1 MPWSP
6 DYRAPDREAVLPDR
20 PLRKGSDVVLAAMAF
35 IACSLTGLVSCAGWG
50 VRPESAVIIAPAD
63 EVWNATLELLRDRE
77 FKIDQQDNNTRDL
90 RATKEIVLRTVTDRA
105 TPTTQ
110 QKIRHQIDLSVRASG
125 DGRSVIEVIYR
136 IDKVVEDNEAFHFLD
151 TVRDRIAISKRSAP
165 PIPPR

>member
-1 MPWSP
+1 
-6 DYRAPDREAVLPDR
+6 
-20 PLRKGSDVVLAAMAF
+20 MAF
-35 IACSLTGLVSCAGWG
+35 IAFSLTGLVSCAGWG
-50 VRPESAVIIAPAD
+50 VRPESAVMIAPAD

-90 RATKEIVLRTVTDRA
+90 LATKEIVLRTVSDRA

-136 IDKVVEDNEAFHFLD
+136 IDKIVEENEAFHFLD

-165 PIPPR
+165 TIPPR

>member
-6 DYRAPDREAVLPDR
+6 DYRARDREAVPTDK

-50 VRPESAVIIAPAD
+50 VRPESAVMIAPAD
-63 EVWNATLELLRDRE
+63 DVWNATLELLRDRE

-90 RATKEIVLRTVTDRA
+90 RATKEIVTRTVSDRA

-125 DGRSVIEVIYR
+125 DSRSVIEVIYR
-136 IDKVVEDNEAFHFLD
+136 IDKVVEENEAFHFLD
-151 TVRDRIAISKRSAP
+151 TVRDRIAISKRRAP